1 MVHDK
6 TIKILEESGTKE
18 KEKRG
23 WGNKEKRKTLKRTT
37 ENSCR
42 QKKEEEKT
50 LLRLNKIEEKN
61 EKEWLLKVKKD
72 LKRTEAFEKR
82 IKRRQDMRKKK
93 SNSKNKMI
101 DHSLIHANKSGPLYM
116 PGFFYNK
123 VPSLMHN
130 CSLNKM
136 IDHYL
141 MQTCSPIQ
149 AQQGSLIDAWLFIN
163 PCRGVP

>member
-1 MVHDK
+1 MAK
-6 TIKILEESGTKE
+6 WFRGSGKWEKKNWRGEEKKISGESGTKE

-50 LLRLNKIEEKN
+50 LLRLNKIEENK

-72 LKRTEAFEKR
+72 LKRKKQLKR
-82 IKRRQDMRKKK
+82 ELRGDKTWSKIEIK
-93 SNSKNKMI
+93 NNKNKLI
-101 DHSLIHANKSGPLYM
+101 DHSLIHANTCAPLYM

-123 VPSLMHN
+123 VPLWMHD
-130 CSLNKM
+130 CS
-136 IDHYL
+136 
-141 MQTCSPIQ
+141 
-149 AQQGSLIDAWLFIN
+149 
-163 PCRGVP
+163 